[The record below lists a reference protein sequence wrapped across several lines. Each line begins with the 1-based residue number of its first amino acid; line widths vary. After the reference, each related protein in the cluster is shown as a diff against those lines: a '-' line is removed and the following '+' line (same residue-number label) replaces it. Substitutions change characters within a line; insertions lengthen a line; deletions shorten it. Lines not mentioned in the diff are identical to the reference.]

1 MAAVPSIRNEAPP
14 RARKPGRGCAS
25 RATFR
30 FAPLRGAVAL
40 TDEGATRLG
49 RLEAVKAPGVTDAE
63 LVEQARRGEA
73 AAFGELVMRHQAAVI
88 RAARVVC
95 RSHEEAEDVAQE
107 AFVTAWTRLDGYR
120 GEAQFRTWLLTIA
133 WRRAL
138 SRRESVWRRLRRTV
152 STDDGAYREPAAA
165 ARAADERL
173 ADEALVRRLR
183 KLVWQLPLRLRA
195 PLLLTASGDW
205 TYDEMATAL
214 GVPSGTLKW
223 RVTEARRR
231 LTSQL
236 EAEGFGRVR

>member
-1 MAAVPSIRNEAPP
+1 MPAPRPSAFLHSRHSPIPAFRDTSEFRNPNSDLIPTSAFRIPNPVPTGMPVLPSIP
-14 RARKPGRGCAS
+14 C
-25 RATFR
+25 
-30 FAPLRGAVAL
+30 
-40 TDEGATRLG
+40 
-49 RLEAVKAPGVTDAE
+49 VTDAE
-63 LVEQARRGEA
+63 LVEQARRGDT

-152 STDDGAYREPAAA
+152 STDEGAYREPATA
-165 ARAADERL
+165 ARGADERL
-173 ADEALVRRLR
+173 ADEALVKRLR
-183 KLVWQLPLRLRA
+183 ELVGRLPLRLRA

-205 TYDEMATAL
+205 TYDEMAAAL

-223 RVTEARRR
+223 RVMEARRR
-231 LTSQL
+231 LKSQL
-236 EAEGFGRVR
+236 EAEGFGGL